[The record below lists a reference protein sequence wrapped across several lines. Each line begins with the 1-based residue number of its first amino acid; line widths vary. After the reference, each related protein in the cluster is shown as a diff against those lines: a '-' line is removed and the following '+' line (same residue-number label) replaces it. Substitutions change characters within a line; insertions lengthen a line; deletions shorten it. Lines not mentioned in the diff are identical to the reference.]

1 MVVLPWLGVEVRYRV
16 DACQRMR
23 MSLREDERGKG
34 LVQLREESKR
44 SLSPDQLGTY
54 IKVSTPSVWFLLAL
68 IAVLVAAGTVWF
80 FAGSIAE
87 NVMGTAFADGE
98 SVVAYVSL
106 DDSSRVCEGD
116 AVVLE
121 SEDGKS
127 VQGSVSGIMD
137 TPVWVEGIGPA
148 DGEEPLAGSLQG
160 QRRACAVEIDAAAD
174 PGIYDARIEVAT
186 HRPIRLLLGLD

>member
-1 MVVLPWLGVEVRYRV
+1 
-16 DACQRMR
+16 MR
-23 MSLREDERGKG
+23 SIGEGGTG
-34 LVQLREESKR
+34 LVRLREESKR

-54 IKVSTPSVWFLLAL
+54 IKVSKPSVWFLLAL

-137 TPVWVEGIGPA
+137 TPVRVEGIGPA
-148 DGEEPLAGSLQG
+148 DGGEPLAGFLQG
-160 QRRACAVEIDAAAD
+160 QRWACAVEIDAAAD

>member
-54 IKVSTPSVWFLLAL
+54 IKVSKPS
-68 IAVLVAAGTVWF
+68 VWF

-160 QRRACAVEIDAAAD
+160 QRWACAVEIDAAAD

>member
-54 IKVSTPSVWFLLAL
+54 IKVSKPSVWFLLAL

-121 SEDGKS
+121 
-127 VQGSVSGIMD
+127 

-160 QRRACAVEIDAAAD
+160 QRWACAVEIDAAAD